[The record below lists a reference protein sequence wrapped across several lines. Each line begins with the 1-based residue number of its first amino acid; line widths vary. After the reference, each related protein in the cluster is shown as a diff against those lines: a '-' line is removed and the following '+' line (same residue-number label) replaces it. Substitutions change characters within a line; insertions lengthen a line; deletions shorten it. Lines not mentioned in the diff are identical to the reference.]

1 MFFISFPDLWPFF
14 ERFRAFTLWNFF
26 FPVLYF
32 MMVSALIHEGSSGR
46 EKYFY
51 SIVFNIVYG
60 SLTTGLYLLTWD
72 EEKIILV
79 MNNSTLGDGESKK
92 KNNILWFIFYKI
104 SSKYFSFLSVFIFFA
119 IVFKLKKD
127 ISVTPT
133 RL

>member
-1 MFFISFPDLWPFF
+1 MKFFLSGFIFKIFIRLDCGLI
-14 ERFRAFTLWNFF
+14 
-26 FPVLYF
+26 F

-46 EKYFY
+46 EMYFY

-92 KNNILWFIFYKI
+92 KNNIL
-104 SSKYFSFLSVFIFFA
+104 
-119 IVFKLKKD
+119 
-127 ISVTPT
+127 
-133 RL
+133 